1 MNAITGAV
9 QSAAVSQL
17 FLNVPV
23 QSVRRI
29 PAGDER
35 MPPSQAD
42 RYVPSA
48 ALASPP
54 QITYG
59 RNGQG
64 GGGQQFPAQ
73 PQPVQLASLGDADH
87 DGDST

>member
-1 MNAITGAV
+1 MNAITGAA

-29 PAGDER
+29 PPSDER
-35 MPPSQAD
+35 MPPAQAD

-48 ALASPP
+48 TLASPP
-54 QITYG
+54 WITYG

-64 GGGQQFPAQ
+64 GGQQFPAQ
-73 PQPVQLASLGDADH
+73 QQPVQLASLGDADH